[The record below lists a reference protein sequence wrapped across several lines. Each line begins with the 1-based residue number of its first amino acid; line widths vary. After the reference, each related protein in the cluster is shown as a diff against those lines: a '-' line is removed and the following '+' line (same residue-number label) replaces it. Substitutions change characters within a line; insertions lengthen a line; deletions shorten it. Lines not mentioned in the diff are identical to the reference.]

1 MRKCE
6 AIFARALN
14 AMVIVDTSIWVKHLR
29 QGDPHLEKL
38 LLDAEV
44 ACHPLILGELAC
56 GNIKNRRE
64 ILSLLQS
71 LPMAPAIDLDEF
83 LHFIDQNQL
92 MGKGIGYV
100 DVHLLASARLAGT
113 PLWTSD
119 KRLRSVAIELTVV
132 YL

>member
-1 MRKCE
+1 
-6 AIFARALN
+6 
-14 AMVIVDTSIWVKHLR
+14 MVIVDTSIWVRHLR
-29 QGDPHLEKL
+29 QGDQHLEKL

-71 LPMAPAIDLDEF
+71 LPMAPTIDLDEF

-100 DVHLLASARLAGT
+100 DVHLLASARLAGA

-119 KRLRSVAIELTVV
+119 KRLRSVAIDLTVV
-132 YL
+132 YQ